1 MDMKNNKETSGSNAG
16 GFLDAKNVSDLSCMS
31 KCLLILFI

>member
-1 MDMKNNKETSGSNAG
+1 MLCKSVLPFPKT
-16 GFLDAKNVSDLSCMS
+16 DAKNVSDLSCMS